1 MNIGWV
7 DVNWM
12 HLAQYRFQWTG
23 CIWLS
28 TSTIGLDASGSVQVT
43 LDWVH
48 LAQYKYHW
56 TGCIWLSTGSVDF
69 MNLAQYK
76 YSKLDAFGSIQVE
89 WTGCIWLSTD
99 TSGLDA
105 FGLVQ
110 IPVNLM
116 HLA

>member
-1 MNIGWV
+1 MVDRGIGLAALTHVKFNLMNIGWV
-7 DVNWM
+7 D
-12 HLAQYRFQWTG
+12 
-23 CIWLS
+23 
-28 TSTIGLDASGSVQVT
+28 
-43 LDWVH
+43 
-48 LAQYKYHW
+48 KYHW